1 MSRRAVLAAAEL
13 ILAAA
18 ALSAAVYGLVRAAYD
33 PYAAVT
39 WVPIATVGAGT
50 ALALVGTAALL
61 FGGRVALALAA
72 EVMDRRSPVTVPPAA
87 TAPLWEPRTRDEHV
101 IAAYAAPGT
110 GRRARTPADTQRLPA
125 ADLSR
130 WQAYDW
136 EGPA

>member
-13 ILAAA
+13 ILAAS

-39 WVPIATVGAGT
+39 WVPVAAAGCIVAAALTTV
-50 ALALVGTAALL
+50 AALL
-61 FGGRVALALAA
+61 FAGRVALALGA
-72 EVMDRRSPVTVPPAA
+72 EALGRRGPVTVPLAA

-110 GRRARTPADTQRLPA
+110 GRRARTPADTQQLPA

-130 WQAYDW
+130 WQAHDYD
-136 EGPA
+136 AHL